1 MIDLIKNIRNKPLE
15 IPRKINKISDV
26 AEDII
31 RKMLVV
37 DPRKRIEWD

>member
-1 MIDLIKNIRNKPLE
+1 MIDLIKNIRNKQLD

-26 AEDII
+26 TEDFL
-31 RKMLVV
+31 RKVLVV